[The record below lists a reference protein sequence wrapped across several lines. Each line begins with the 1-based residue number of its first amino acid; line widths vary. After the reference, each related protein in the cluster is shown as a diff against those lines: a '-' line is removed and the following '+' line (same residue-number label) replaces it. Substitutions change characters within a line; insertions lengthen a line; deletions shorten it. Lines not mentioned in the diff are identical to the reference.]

1 MMVILRENVDNLG
14 QVGDIVRVSEG
25 YARNFLLPRK
35 LVVIANEAN
44 KAEIE
49 HHKRVLEKRR
59 ATLRASAEELSKK
72 LSEISCTITRKV
84 GDKGQFFGSVTT
96 NDIADALKKAG
107 HKVEKSTIQL
117 KEPLKSLGVHMV
129 DVKIQPEVVAQIK
142 VWIAKEE

>member
-1 MMVILRENVDNLG
+1 MVILRENVDNLG

-59 ATLRASAEELSKK
+59 ATLRAAAEELSKK
-72 LSEISCTITRKV
+72 LSEISCTISRKV
-84 GDKGQFFGSVTT
+84 GDKGQFFGSVTAH
-96 NDIADALKKAG
+96 DIAEALKKSG
-107 HKVEKSTIQL
+107 HQIEKSAIQL
-117 KEPLKSLGVHMV
+117 KEPLKALGVHMV
-129 DVKIQPEVVAQIK
+129 DVKIQPEVTAQIK